1 MFNNLSVAS
10 ECLIYGIADVN
21 TQERPLW
28 PPNRRGLCYQI
39 GVHPPERETG
49 LRTHPLAS
57 KTLWM
62 SLDKC
67 QHFYF
72 VSMFLKPR
80 HRTAPARFPRPLKK
94 GMCLVKVRPH
104 IRGLGGGKMWEIQS
118 VRNPTRCEP
127 RVPYFELIALQVIT
141 GMRAAVVILRT
152 KTYPRH
158 LQGNWGKTQDIST
171 YLVSG
176 ILSIIC
182 IERTHTFKY
191 KDIYY
196 RFFFLNDKFFFC
208 NLLSQRK
215 IKELWSS
222 LKDLPCK

>member
-1 MFNNLSVAS
+1 MSYIRY
-10 ECLIYGIADVN
+10 CRCKY
-21 TQERPLW
+21 TERPLW

-57 KTLWM
+57 IRLWM
-62 SLDKC
+62 SLDEC

-104 IRGLGGGKMWEIQS
+104 IRGLGEGKMWEIQS

-141 GMRAAVVILRT
+141 GMRAAVVILEKKHIQDTCKAIRGENSRRFYLPGIWYLIWYVHR
-152 KTYPRH
+152 KNTYFQVQIH
-158 LQGNWGKTQDIST
+158 L
-171 YLVSG
+171 LRV
-176 ILSIIC
+176 
-182 IERTHTFKY
+182 
-191 KDIYY
+191 
-196 RFFFLNDKFFFC
+196 FFLNDKFFFC